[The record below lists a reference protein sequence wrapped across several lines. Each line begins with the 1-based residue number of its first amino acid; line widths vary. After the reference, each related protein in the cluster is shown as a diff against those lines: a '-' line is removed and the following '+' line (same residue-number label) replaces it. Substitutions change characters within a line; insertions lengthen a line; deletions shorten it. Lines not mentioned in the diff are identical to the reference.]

1 MASGSA
7 FLGELLRDYISKM
20 LEATSGGMKT
30 LILDKDTTP
39 AVSMVYTQMEILN
52 KEVFLVQQL
61 DQLDGG
67 AGAGAG
73 AGGSSAHLKA
83 VCFLRPSAENVRLL
97 TRELRR
103 PASFA
108 EYHVYFTN
116 VVRDGFLQELADAD
130 EHERVRV
137 VQELFCD
144 YLILD
149 RHLFTVPVNF
159 RSALLKPVAK
169 DRGRAMQNADR
180 VVEGVASLLL
190 TLKRR
195 AVIRHS
201 ANSDVASL
209 VANNLWHLT
218 YQQERA
224 LFDYRAGENYTVV
237 LILDR
242 RDDPVTP
249 LLSQW
254 TYQAMVHELF
264 GIADNRVSLHGIPKV
279 PKDQRDL
286 VLSGEQDEF
295 FRANMYL
302 NYGDLGANMKE
313 MADDYMASKKSN
325 TNIQSIEDMQK
336 FLESYPEFRQKS
348 VTVSK
353 HLTLLT
359 ELSRVVDE
367 RALMA
372 VSGMEQDLA
381 CSQLG
386 IAAACDGI
394 EEVLSNPAVGVE
406 DALKLVL
413 IFALRYEGKGARELS
428 GLRAR
433 LDQRGASPQQ
443 LRLIDTIIEA
453 SGSERRTGDLFG
465 DRNFL
470 KRASKMAKTIR
481 GVENVYTQHQPLLT
495 QTIEELTKSRLKEAD
510 YPFSN
515 RPASLPAMEPT
526 VRPKRA
532 RARPRDRATV
542 ASGLT
547 LPPPSSDPSRR
558 PARAR
563 RR

>member
-1 MASGSA
+1 MASASGAA
-7 FLGELLRDYISKM
+7 FLGELLRDYICKM
-20 LEATSGGMKT
+20 LEASSGGMKT

-61 DQLDGG
+61 DQLDSADGG
-67 AGAGAG
+67 AP
-73 AGGSSAHLKA
+73 GGGGNSHLKA

-97 TRELRR
+97 TRELRK
-103 PASFA
+103 PTSFA
-108 EYHVYFTN
+108 EFHVYFTN

-130 EHERVRV
+130 EHERIRV
-137 VQELFCD
+137 VQEIFCD

-159 RSALLKPVAK
+159 KSTLLKPVAK

-195 AVIRHS
+195 AVIRYS

-224 LFDYRAGENYTVV
+224 LFDYRAGDNYSVV

-286 VLSGEQDEF
+286 VLSGEQDDF
-295 FRANMYL
+295 FKANMYL

-381 CSQLG
+381 CSQLSL
-386 IAAACDGI
+386 AAACDGI

-413 IFALRYEGKGARELS
+413 IFALRYEGKGGRELS
-428 GLRAR
+428 SLRAR
-433 LDQRGASPQQ
+433 LDQRGASAQQ
-443 LRLIDTIIEA
+443 LRLIDTIIET

-495 QTIEELTKSRLKEAD
+495 QTIEDLTKSRLKETD

-515 RPASLPAMEPT
+515 RPSSLPTIEPT
-526 VRPKRA
+526 VRHLLRICDTQQQLIDM
-532 RARPRDRATV
+532 DR
-542 ASGLT
+542 SFCIRCSL
-547 LPPPSSDPSRR
+547 L
-558 PARAR
+558 
-563 RR
+563 